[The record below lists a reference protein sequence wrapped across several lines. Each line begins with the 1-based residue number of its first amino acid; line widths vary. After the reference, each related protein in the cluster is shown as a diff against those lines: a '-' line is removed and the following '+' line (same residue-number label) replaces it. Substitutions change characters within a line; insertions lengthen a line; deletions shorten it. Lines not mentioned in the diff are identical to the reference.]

1 MKKLVILAAVIV
13 AGVAANAAAFKWS
26 GANVYGPDGTT
37 KFSGTAYLYC
47 DALSSESL
55 SSATVANGAIAATT
69 FNVDVSEAS
78 ISAGTIYDFY
88 FIVTTDYKGSEVS
101 YTSSAVSKNALG
113 NGTQT
118 IGFGNQQSATQAA
131 GAWAADPEPTSGLL
145 MLLGVAGLALKRKRA

>member
-78 ISAGTIYDFY
+78 ISAGTMYDFY

-131 GAWAADPEPTSGLL
+131 GAWAAVPEPTSGLL